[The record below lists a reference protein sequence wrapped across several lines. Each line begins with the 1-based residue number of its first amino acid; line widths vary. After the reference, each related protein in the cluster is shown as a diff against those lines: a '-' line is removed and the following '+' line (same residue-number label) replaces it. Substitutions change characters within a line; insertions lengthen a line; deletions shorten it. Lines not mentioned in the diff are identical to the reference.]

1 MTDCLKCLTP
11 VHEAQHTV
19 NRTPNPAMPNANLI
33 KKESLNP
40 CTHIL
45 LTTKNKSY
53 PNIAQLRPAIIPYI
67 GSVTESTVDDN
78 VFLTLVI
85 VVPTWVIEFLYV
97 VSRPVVVVALFIMG
111 K

>member
-1 MTDCLKCLTP
+1 
-11 VHEAQHTV
+11 
-19 NRTPNPAMPNANLI
+19 MPNANLI
-33 KKESLNP
+33 KKESLNT